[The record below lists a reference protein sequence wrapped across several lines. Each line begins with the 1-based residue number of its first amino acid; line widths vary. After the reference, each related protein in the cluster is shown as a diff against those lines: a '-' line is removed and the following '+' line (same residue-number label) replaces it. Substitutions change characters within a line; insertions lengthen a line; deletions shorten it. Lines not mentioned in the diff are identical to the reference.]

1 MHFPGALASTM
12 SLRRGG
18 PSYRYLSRACENN
31 SQGQAIVGREYG
43 DDGLEDETD
52 FDVIIIGAGF
62 AGAAT
67 AFQLL
72 KEGIE
77 GDRILVVDRGEPIGS
92 KNLTGGILWGRE
104 LDDFEDFL
112 GNWEMDCP
120 GIERAINHKKVGF
133 LSSEDALFVE
143 GRFAS
148 WDGTGGTDEPSQ
160 RSSWSVLRAK
170 ADAWMAEKMEEAG
183 IFVMAGMKIDQL
195 HIEGLDHESYTA
207 RDLTDPAE
215 DSGKGAAQKWKIDN
229 FPKELVEKIRNGKIR
244 GIVQDG
250 EVMTS
255 KVVVIAE
262 GSNSILTRT
271 YHFDSMLNAQS
282 KEDLLL
288 GVKEVIHLG
297 KERIDERFNCFPGDD
312 ERPPSGMAM
321 ELALSL
327 YRDMAHEAWKE
338 YPVTDGLYPRCGGFF
353 YTNRETVS
361 CGIIVQLSSLP
372 SGIHTYD
379 LYQAFKEQPAIAAL
393 IEGGEAIEY
402 GAHLC
407 PEYGLHRMP
416 HRFTRDGALVV
427 GDAAGLVFANGM
439 QIQGMN
445 NALHSGKLAGKAIAT
460 CIANDDVSDKAL
472 DSTYTKSLKASY
484 IFRDLKRFEPAT
496 KFLNNPANFTWV
508 PELVGKTANRV
519 FREIGE
525 EKVPAEKVLRQV
537 RKEMRSKSKENK
549 KGMGLLSMLKLALT
563 GRKL

>member
-1 MHFPGALASTM
+1 M
-12 SLRRGG
+12 
-18 PSYRYLSRACENN
+18 
-31 SQGQAIVGREYG
+31 
-43 DDGLEDETD
+43 DDETD

-104 LDDFEDFL
+104 LDDFEEFL

-143 GRFAS
+143 GKFAS
-148 WDGTGGTDEPSQ
+148 WDGTGGTEEPSQ
-160 RSSWSVLRAK
+160 RASWSVLRAK

-183 IFVMAGMKIDQL
+183 IFVMPGMKIDQL
-195 HIEGLDHESYTA
+195 HIDGLDPESYTA

-215 DSGKGAAQKWKIDN
+215 DSGEGAAQKWKIDN

-297 KERIDERFNCFPGDD
+297 KERIDERFNCFPGDE

-445 NALHSGKLAGKAIAT
+445 NALHSGKLAGKAIAS
-460 CIANDDVSDKAL
+460 CIANDDVSAKAL
-472 DSTYTKSLKASY
+472 DATYTKSLKASY
-484 IFRDLKRFEPAT
+484 IYRDLKRFEPAT

-537 RKEMRSKSKENK
+537 RKEMRAKNKANK
-549 KGMGLLSMLKLALT
+549 KGMGLFGMLKLALT

>member
-1 MHFPGALASTM
+1 M

-18 PSYRYLSRACENN
+18 TSYRYLSRARENN
-31 SQGQAIVGREYG
+31 SQGEVDVGSGIG
-43 DDGLEDETD
+43 DEILDEETD

-104 LDDFEDFL
+104 LDDFEEFL
-112 GNWEMDCP
+112 GDWEMDCP

-195 HIEGLDHESYTA
+195 HIDGLDHESYTA

-445 NALHSGKLAGKAIAT
+445 NALHSGKLAGKAIAA
-460 CIANDDVSDKAL
+460 CISNDDVSAKAL
-472 DSTYTKSLKASY
+472 DATYTKSLKASY
-484 IFRDLKRFEPAT
+484 IYRDLKRFEPAT

-537 RKEMRSKSKENK
+537 RKEMRAKSKANK
-549 KGMGLLSMLKLALT
+549 KGMGLFSMLKLALT

>member
-1 MHFPGALASTM
+1 M

-104 LDDFEDFL
+104 LDDFEEFL

>member
-1 MHFPGALASTM
+1 MD
-12 SLRRGG
+12 
-18 PSYRYLSRACENN
+18 N
-31 SQGQAIVGREYG
+31 
-43 DDGLEDETD
+43 ETD

-77 GDRILVVDRGEPIGS
+77 GDRILIVDRGEPIGS

-104 LDDFEDFL
+104 LDDFEEYL

-120 GIERAINHKKVGF
+120 GIERCINHKKVGF

-148 WDGTGGTDEPSQ
+148 WDGTGGTEEPSQ
-160 RSSWSVLRAK
+160 RASWSVLRAK
-170 ADAWMAEKMEEAG
+170 ADAWIAEKMEEAG

-195 HIEGLDHESYTA
+195 HIDGLDHASYDA

-215 DSGKGAAQKWKIDN
+215 DSGEGTAQKWKVDN
-229 FPKELVEKIRNGKIR
+229 LPKELVDKIRNGSIS

-250 EVMTS
+250 DIMTS

-262 GSNSILTRT
+262 GTNSVLTRA
-271 YHFDSMLNAQS
+271 YHFDSMLHAQS
-282 KEDLLL
+282 KDDMLL

-297 KERIDERFNCFPGDD
+297 KERIDERFNCFAGDD

-327 YRDMAHEAWKE
+327 YRDMSHEAWEK
-338 YPVTDGLYPRCGGFF
+338 YPNSKGLYPRCGGFF
-353 YTNRETVS
+353 YTNRDTVS
-361 CGIIVQLSSLP
+361 CGIIVQLKSLP
-372 SGIHTYD
+372 EGLHTYD
-379 LYQAFKEQPAIAAL
+379 LYQAFKAQPAIAAL

-402 GAHLC
+402 GGHLC

-416 HRFTRDGALVV
+416 HRFTRDGAVVV

-445 NALHSGKLAGKAIAT
+445 NALHSGKLAGKAIAS
-460 CIANDDVSDKAL
+460 CIANGDVSAKAL
-472 DSTYTKSLKASY
+472 DATYTKSLKASY

-525 EKVPAEKVLRQV
+525 EKVPAEKVLRKV
-537 RKEMRSKSKENK
+537 RKEMRAKNKANK
-549 KGMGLLSMLKLALT
+549 KGMGLFGMLKLALS